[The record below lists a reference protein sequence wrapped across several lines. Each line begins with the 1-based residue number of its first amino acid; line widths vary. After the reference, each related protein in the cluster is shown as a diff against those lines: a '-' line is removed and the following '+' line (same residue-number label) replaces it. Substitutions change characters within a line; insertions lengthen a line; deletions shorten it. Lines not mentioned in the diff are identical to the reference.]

1 MTILTA
7 ALVWDPVLPLPA
19 IVLLWLALAA
29 LAIWSTARGGPRLKW
44 TRRTALIS
52 LRLAALTLLMLP
64 LLQPSREESI
74 PRQFPER
81 LALVAVDTSRSMA
94 EKDAESLTRLDAARQ
109 LLRKHKLNGRS
120 PLGTTRLFSF
130 DSDSRPLALE
140 ALDAL
145 TPNGETTLF
154 NTSIGNVMH
163 TLTGKEQAVGL
174 FLFTDG
180 HDFEGQ
186 PPERLGR
193 IARQYKLPI
202 YPIPLG
208 RTINLPDVALSMV
221 SAQPSTFIRQKTRL
235 EAAAR
240 FRSSPARS
248 VRVELLRGGEV
259 IRNQKITSTG
269 DDEVTVGFDVS
280 EDTPGQ
286 FEYEIRCATQPDE
299 RDVDNNTAFT
309 YLNVTDARIPILLIE
324 GEPHWDSSFL
334 LRTLSRNDR
343 MSMDSAVL
351 TSKTKLQ
358 TSRSENGLPRI
369 DRITPGLLDG
379 YPVIILGR
387 SVEKILTAECLAT
400 LTKSVNEGG
409 LTLIFA
415 RGRPGPSPIW
425 EELSPAP
432 LGDGFTGPVSIATT
446 GMRGSVVPMEL
457 LTATGPDKL
466 PPLPAATTLGKP
478 KPLASVEA
486 TASDDSQKNTLP
498 AMVMRQQGTGQVFA
512 VALDGM
518 WKWALH
524 AGAQADNN
532 IYDRFW
538 NQLLLNLIARSN
550 RTPADKPQLTVP
562 KANLQTGEQIHFT
575 LRLPSPHNNQPLEF
589 PAAPQI
595 RLSRDGAETAILP
608 MLRTGD
614 TSPWSADLTANEPGR
629 FRAEVTLPDGS
640 KVACRFGVYQP
651 VKETSDVATDVDY
664 LRKLAAAS
672 GGRVLD
678 AASLGG
684 LLETLTRAAAAQNA
698 APPIIR
704 RHTLWDQAPFFW
716 LLCSVFGTD
725 WFLRRRWGLV

>member
-1 MTILTA
+1 MTVLTA

-44 TRRTALIS
+44 TRRTVLIA
-52 LRLAALTLLMLP
+52 LRLLALTLLMLP
-64 LLQPSREESI
+64 LLQPSEEESI
-74 PRQFPER
+74 PRRFPER
-81 LALVAVDTSRSMA
+81 LALVAVDTSQSMA
-94 EKDAESLTRLDAARQ
+94 EKDADSLTRLDAARQ
-109 LLRKHKLNGRS
+109 LIRKHELNGRS

-130 DSDSRPLALE
+130 DSDSRPLLPA
-140 ALDAL
+140 ALDTL
-145 TPNGETTLF
+145 TPSGETTFF
-154 NTSIGNVMH
+154 NTSLGNLMH

-186 PPERLGR
+186 PPERLGK

-202 YPIPLG
+202 FPIPLG
-208 RTINLPDVALSMV
+208 RTINLPDVSVSMV

-235 EAAAR
+235 EAAVR
-240 FRSSPARS
+240 FRSCPARS
-248 VRVELLRGGEV
+248 VKVELLRAGEI
-259 IRNQKITSTG
+259 IRNQKVTSTG

-280 EDTPGQ
+280 EETPGQ
-286 FEYEIRCATQPDE
+286 FEYEIRCAPQPDE
-299 RDVDNNTAFT
+299 RDTDNNGAFT

-358 TSRSENGLPRI
+358 TTRSEAGLPHI
-369 DRITPGLLDG
+369 DSITPGLLDG

-387 SVEKILTAECLAT
+387 GVENILTAECLAH
-400 LTKSVNEGG
+400 LIKSVNEGG

-415 RGRPGPSPIW
+415 RGRPGPSSIW

-432 LGDGFTGPVSIATT
+432 LGNGFTGPVSMAAT
-446 GMRGSVVPMEL
+446 GARGSVVPMEL
-457 LTATGPDKL
+457 FTATGPDKL

-498 AMVMRQQGTGQVFA
+498 AMVMRQQGNGQVFA
-512 VALDGM
+512 VALDGL

-524 AGAQADNN
+524 AGAKADNN

-550 RTPADKPQLTVP
+550 RAPSDKPQLTVP

-575 LRLPSPHNNQPLEF
+575 LRLPTPRNNQPLKF
-589 PAAPQI
+589 ATAPQI
-595 RLSRDGAETAILP
+595 QLSRDGVPTATLP
-608 MLRTGD
+608 MQRTGD
-614 TSPWSADLTANEPGR
+614 ASPWTADLTANQTGR
-629 FRAEVTLPDGS
+629 FRAELILPDGS
-640 KVACRFGVYQP
+640 KIACQFGVYQP
-651 VKETSDVATDVDY
+651 VKETTDIATDVDY

-684 LLETLTRAAAAQNA
+684 LIETLNRSAAAQNA
-698 APPIIR
+698 APPSLR

-716 LLCSVFGTD
+716 LLCGVFGAD